1 MRSDQH
7 RSIFSKIYEEGFWSS
22 PGIPSSGSGSIPSAA
37 TVYVDLVMD
46 FLKKEEIKTVL
57 DIGHGDWSMW
67 EKYKFSDVDY
77 LGVDVYE
84 KVTENLNTLYE
95 TKNRKFKSLNVV
107 TEKIPTREVC
117 ISKDVL
123 QHLPTKDIIQVLNK
137 IDKFHYLIICND
149 FYKINAKDLTKSLRR
164 YLSLRER
171 FTALRNKQSPFF
183 LKLKR
188 TNSDC
193 QIGEHR
199 PLDLQKR
206 PFEIH
211 LSKFDL
217 IQFVDFNGSL
227 KKRPN
232 IVKRIYV
239 YRNREILSYE

>member
-37 TVYVDLVMD
+37 AAYVDLVMD
-46 FLKKEEIKTVL
+46 FLKKHEIKTVL

-67 EKYKFSDVDY
+67 EKYKFDDVDY

-84 KVTENLNTLYE
+84 KVTDQLNNLYK
-95 TKNRKFKSLNVV
+95 TKNRKFMSLNVV
-107 TEKIPTREVC
+107 TEKIPARDVC

-123 QHLPTKDIIQVLNK
+123 QHLPTKDIIEVLNK
-137 IDKFHYLIICND
+137 IDKFKYLIICND
-149 FYKINAKDLTKSLRR
+149 FYKVDAKDMIKSFRR
-164 YLSLRER
+164 FLSIGER
-171 FTALRNKQSPFF
+171 CKAMRNKKSPFF

-193 QIGEHR
+193 RIGEHR

-206 PFEIH
+206 PFDEQ
-211 LSKFDL
+211 LAKFDL
-217 IQFVDFNGSL
+217 IKFVDFNGSL
-227 KKRPN
+227 RKRPN

-239 YRNREILSYE
+239 YRKQEINSNE